1 MHICLCRCFC
11 RSAQGFRFL
20 CSLFLKSRLQVW
32 SQEFL
37 RSAHIFVMQ
46 LNRLLFVFL
55 CICPAC
61 SSNVIHLFPN
71 GTRAMDSA
79 FKQVYDHMNKTF
91 DYGLFTKFSKAVQ
104 EGACSF
110 LMCFICKGCTVCS
123 HIWLSMF
130 GLILLG
136 KNMKTATYALSRT
149 VVSTE
154 P

>member
-1 MHICLCRCFC
+1 MDLLIIGTAGQSLKSRTCLDESMGGRRLSKSFLHICLCRCSC

-20 CSLFLKSRLQVW
+20 CSHFLKSRLQVW

-110 LMCFICKGCTVCS
+110 FDVFHL
-123 HIWLSMF
+123 
-130 GLILLG
+130 
-136 KNMKTATYALSRT
+136 
-149 VVSTE
+149 
-154 P
+154 